1 MQKITAVIADDE
13 KEARDGIKLL
23 LENDTEIEIVGI
35 CKNGIEAIKA
45 INDLK
50 PKLVFMDI
58 QMPGVNGLEVIN
70 SLDKSILP
78 AIIFVTAYDQYSL
91 KAFELHAMD
100 YLLKPFTDERFF
112 KALDHTKSF
121 IKQNQLEKVNANLLN
136 LLDFYQKEQKEEGS
150 GKIIK
155 ETSQGNKLINN
166 RLIIKSDGKIYFVE
180 LDKIVWVQA
189 YDYYVRIHIANKFY
203 LVRESLKQMEELLPS
218 EKFVRIH
225 KSSIVNIDH
234 IIELEPHFNN
244 EFIMKLDN
252 GEELKSS
259 RNFRDKLKGVFNI

>member
-1 MQKITAVIADDE
+1 MQKITVVIADDE

-23 LENDTEIEIVGI
+23 LEGDAEIDIVGM
-35 CKNGIEAIKA
+35 CKNGIEAIKT
-45 INDLK
+45 INEIQ
-50 PKLVFMDI
+50 PNLVFMDI

-70 SLDKSILP
+70 SLNKSTLP
-78 AIIFVTAYDQYSL
+78 AVIFVTAYDQYSL

-100 YLLKPFTDERFF
+100 YLLKPFTDDRFF
-112 KALDHTKSF
+112 KALNHAKSI

-136 LLDFYQKEQKEEGS
+136 LLDYYQKEQNEENS
-150 GKIIK
+150 GRIIK
-155 ETSQGNKLINN
+155 ETTQGNKLINN
-166 RLIIKSDGKIYFVE
+166 RLIIKSDGKIYF
-180 LDKIVWVQA
+180 LDLEKIIWVQA
-189 YDYYVRIHIANKFY
+189 YDYYVKIHIANKFY
-203 LVRESLKQMEELLPS
+203 LVRESLKQMEELLPG

-244 EFIMKLDN
+244 EFIIKLNN